1 MQKSHLLVVE
11 DNPDDEAL
19 TLRALQKTGLNLAID
34 VVRDGAEALDYLL
47 GEGTYATRAALP
59 LPQMVLLDLKL
70 IKISGLEVLRRM
82 RAHPRTKIV
91 PVVVLTTSTED
102 RDVVACYSFGANSY
116 IPKPVNFDDFVEQIE
131 YLSRYWLK
139 LNRLPSEFA

>member
-1 MQKSHLLVVE
+1 MHRSHLLVVE

-19 TLRALQKTGLNLAID
+19 TLRALQKTGLNLTID
-34 VVRDGAEALDYLL
+34 VARDGAEALDYLL
-47 GEGTYATRAALP
+47 GEGAYIERASMP

-70 IKISGLEVLRRM
+70 IKVSGLEVLKRL
-82 RAHPRTKIV
+82 RAHPRTSIV

-102 RDVVACYSFGANSY
+102 RDVVACYSHGANSY
-116 IPKPVNFDDFVEQIE
+116 IPKPVNFDDFVEQINH
-131 YLSRYWLK
+131 LSRYWLK

>member
-1 MQKSHLLVVE
+1 MHRSHLLVVE

-19 TLRALQKTGLNLAID
+19 TLRALQKTGLNLVID
-34 VVRDGAEALDYLL
+34 VARDGAEALEYLL
-47 GEGTYATRAALP
+47 GEGAYIERASMP

-70 IKISGLEVLRRM
+70 IKVSGLEVLKRL
-82 RAHPRTKIV
+82 RAHPRTSIV

-102 RDVVACYSFGANSY
+102 RDVVACYSNGANSY
-116 IPKPVNFDDFVEQIE
+116 IPKPVNFDDFVEQINH
-131 YLSRYWLK
+131 LSRYWLK